1 MRRALLTLLGSGL
14 LLVAAALLGLVG
26 VPDDASTGLLVACL
40 GVAGGTFVVA
50 GRRERVA
57 VGSGSVEWHVFAG
70 VGDLAL
76 ALAMLSTT
84 VPELLGGSVAATSA
98 VVGSAAGALGAL
110 ALAFIGVDYLR
121 GGVHLDV
128 DAVR

>member
-14 LLVAAALLGLVG
+14 LLVAAALVGLAG
-26 VPDDASTGLLVACL
+26 VPDDAPTGLLVACL

-57 VGSGSVEWHVFAG
+57 VGSRSVEWHVFAG

-84 VPELLGGSVAATSA
+84 VPELLGGNAAATSA